1 MQELPQPLLTLRD
14 NLYTIIASIL
24 SGGAI
29 VAVLNWLS
37 QKRKTSAEVLEIHA
51 TAAKHEVEAREASTR
66 TIMAAQAR
74 IVELVDINV
83 ELQRE
88 VVEAIRRAD
97 NFEFELGQARF
108 QIGQLEIQAELDAHT
123 IEQLQA
129 ASKLGIKLSD
139 LPVKELEND

>member
-1 MQELPQPLLTLRD
+1 MQEFPQSLLTLRD

-29 VAVLNWLS
+29 VALINWLS
-37 QKRKTSAEVLEIHA
+37 GKRKTSAEVLEIHA
-51 TAAKHEVEAREASTR
+51 STAKIEIEAREASTR

-88 VVEAIRRAD
+88 VTEACRRAD

-108 QIGQLEIQAELDAHT
+108 QIGQLELQAELDTHM

-129 ASKLGIKLSD
+129 ASKLGVKLSD
-139 LPVKELEND
+139 LPVKEMQDD